1 MGYVFYQIFHD
12 FTIITTKENY
22 VFLALCEKIISS
34 VLIGCW
40 VPVASTSTT
49 LCFDLIRDKNVLI
62 FSKLQLLIC
71 LSAHSC
77 ARSSVRLSIEPEST
91 QSSQDSRHRLLTVL
105 RGLVIFFS
113 VNKQLTEHQHH
124 GMVVGNQHSHNT
136 KVCDKSW
143 KENDEN
149 LKGGSKVV
157 QDPLGYALV
166 NTMITL

>member
-1 MGYVFYQIFHD
+1 M
-12 FTIITTKENY
+12 
-22 VFLALCEKIISS
+22 
-34 VLIGCW
+34 
-40 VPVASTSTT
+40 
-49 LCFDLIRDKNVLI
+49 LI

-77 ARSSVRLSIEPEST
+77 ARSSVSLSIEPMRITPVE
-91 QSSQDSRHRLLTVL
+91 
-105 RGLVIFFS
+105 GLVIFFS

-143 KENDEN
+143 KENEEN

-166 NTMITL
+166 STMITLYISCNPLEQSDEKLLQIATKPLPFAAFWAICWILSLRNFCSTFLSSQKSYKH